1 MITLKRNEEI
11 ECFQVELSLKVKT
24 KQSPFI
30 SILILAKEI
39 EEIDAISLNANLL
52 SSFPERACSNLLK
65 RLAEQKYLAEKRHGF
80 FSSYTLTELGEE
92 CANDKFFWIGEKGVY
107 NVYLSKSNF
116 IKQQIIRTEK
126 VERLEDDRKTYEIGT
141 PNDIIQYQ
149 NRIISINKSE
159 VLIEDVEKRCFQLKS
174 LTGILEVQSKG
185 NETQLKINFNNQS
198 SYQTEIEIEENALR
212 DELLSACQEFEY
224 DKEKKAILSDFC
236 NDNLSF
242 NRRVRISK
250 PIFQKNQFNQV
261 ELENIYHIPS
271 DQQNADLWYWE
282 LLYRNMNDYF
292 IDENSFNE
300 YAREWSL
307 LFQPH
312 FKVKVPKRKEL
323 SALFS
328 ERKDAFYQIAKLETI
343 DYLNY

>member
-1 MITLKRNEEI
+1 MIILKRNEEI

-65 RLAEQKYLAEKRHGF
+65 RLADQKYLAEKEYGN
-80 FSSYTLTELGEE
+80 FSSYTLTDFGEE
-92 CANDKFFWIGEKGVY
+92 CANDKFFWIGEKGIY
-107 NVYLSKSNF
+107 NVFVSKSNLINQKI
-116 IKQQIIRTEK
+116 IKTEK
-126 VERLEDDRKTYEIGT
+126 VERAEDNRSNNVIWTPEEIL
-141 PNDIIQYQ
+141 QYGNQ
-149 NRIISINKSE
+149 ILSINKSD
-159 VLIEDVEKRCFQLKS
+159 VLIEAIEKRCFQLKS
-174 LTGILEVQSKG
+174 LTGIIDLQSKE
-185 NETQLKINFNNQS
+185 NETQLKINFNNQTV
-198 SYQTEIEIEENALR
+198 YQTEIEIEENVIR
-212 DELLSACQEFEY
+212 EELLAACQESEY
-224 DKEKKAILSDFC
+224 DQEKKAILSDFS

-242 NRRVRISK
+242 KRRVRISK